1 MTNSAQ
7 GKFHGSTTERHS
19 FKNFS
24 LVESLHSSN
33 QQLSRHSH
41 EHPYISILLQ
51 GAYTEQ
57 CGTNEWE
64 CAAGQVI
71 FHPADETH
79 SNRFFDNG
87 GTLLNL
93 EILPSLDRQLHDG
106 GIRMDL
112 RRSFRD
118 PVFLQLGLKL
128 RRELR
133 APDPLSG
140 FAVEGMLMELIAL
153 SFRRGSDEVSDCGW
167 IERVAM
173 ILREQFVSPP
183 SLAQLAGI
191 AGVHPVHLARAFRK
205 RYGSSVGEYVRT
217 IRVQAA
223 CHELKNTGRPIVE
236 IAAATGFSDQSHL
249 SRTLRKFTGVSPLG
263 WRAAG

>member
-1 MTNSAQ
+1 
-7 GKFHGSTTERHS
+7 
-19 FKNFS
+19 
-24 LVESLHSSN
+24 
-33 QQLSRHSH
+33 
-41 EHPYISILLQ
+41 
-51 GAYTEQ
+51 
-57 CGTNEWE
+57 
-64 CAAGQVI
+64 
-71 FHPADETH
+71 
-79 SNRFFDNG
+79 
-87 GTLLNL
+87 LNL